1 MLLHRVRD
9 LQPLA
14 YLIIYPLLMA
24 YQWLNGFHAALFFLM
39 LVLSVGLSV
48 AQHHHTHLR
57 IWKSK
62 RLNRFADWMFSVV
75 QGVPSFVFFPAH
87 IGNHHKHSH
96 GAEDE
101 TRTYRFGGHHNH
113 LIGFLLHPFQALTVL
128 VPSMLSYIPRRA
140 KKGDF
145 WPLIEVISIVVVSA
159 TLALIDLRLW
169 LLFVALPQ
177 AHGFHWLLSS
187 NYLQHAG
194 ARPSTGPESGED
206 GLYEA
211 SRNFTGLVNLVWL
224 NIGYHTAHH
233 FEPRAHWSE
242 MPSLHKKHVTSVPSW
257 LVEKSL
263 LWYFLRTLFFQSS
276 RRKRNFLE
284 QISH

>member
-1 MLLHRVRD
+1 M
-9 LQPLA
+9 A
-14 YLIIYPLLMA
+14 YLIAYPLLMA
-24 YQWLNGFHAALFFLM
+24 YQWFNGFHALLFILM
-39 LVLSVGLSV
+39 LVLSVGLGV

-62 RLNRFADWMFSVV
+62 GLNRLTDLTFSVV

-96 GAEDE
+96 GPEDN

-113 LIGFLLHPFQALTVL
+113 IVGFLLHPFQALTVL
-128 VPSMLSYIPRRA
+128 VPSMVSHIPHRA
-140 KKGDF
+140 KKGDH
-145 WPLIEVISIVVVSA
+145 WPWIEVVSIVIVSVA
-159 TLALIDLRLW
+159 LALIDLRLW

-194 ARPSTGPESGED
+194 ARPSTGPESSEHK
-206 GLYEA
+206 LYDA
-211 SRNFTGLVNLVWL
+211 SRNFTGLVNVVWL

-233 FEPRAHWSE
+233 FEPRGHWSD
-242 MPSLHKKHVTSVPSW
+242 MPALHKQHVKNVPPW
-257 LVEKSL
+257 LVETSL
-263 LWYFLRTLFFQSS
+263 LWYFVRTLLFQSS
-276 RRKRNFLE
+276 RRQRNFLE
-284 QISH
+284 QSSR